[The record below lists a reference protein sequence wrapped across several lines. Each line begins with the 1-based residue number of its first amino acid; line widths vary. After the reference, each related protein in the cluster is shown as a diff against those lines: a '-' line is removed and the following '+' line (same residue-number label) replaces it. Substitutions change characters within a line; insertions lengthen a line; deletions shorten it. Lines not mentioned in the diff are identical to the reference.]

1 MSGEG
6 VDSGKVSGE
15 DSGDELYQL
24 TQKALFVEHPTRAI
38 DLETVPRDGSEY
50 IHKSRL
56 ENANLSFIRKEDTE
70 DKPLEENEQKRMRQ
84 WARKGAAEFSHY
96 ALTFSSD
103 KVRAFLKKKFPKRL
117 KFPKNGP
124 ANKQRWCVFCLGSK
138 LCSEIY
144 GEKYEEPSEEV
155 EGNLPFLS
163 IVAHLNQ
170 YTAFAVLKNL
180 HEWFLSLG
188 MEESIGR
195 WIYAVFACI
204 RKPLNESSKEF
215 IETFYNDCEKR
226 LKDCDESERL
236 RLYLISAI
244 LEYYFCVNSDK
255 VGPSLESF
263 INLTI

>member
-1 MSGEG
+1 MMSREEESGVSGE
-6 VDSGKVSGE
+6 E

-24 TQKALFVEHPTRAI
+24 TQKALFVEHPTRPI
-38 DLETVPRDGSEY
+38 NLKTVPRDGSEF

-56 ENANLSFIRKEDTE
+56 EDANLSFIRKEDPE
-70 DKPLEENEQKRMRQ
+70 GKPQEENEQKRMRQ

-103 KVRAFLKKKFPKRL
+103 KARAYLKKKFPRKL
-117 KFPKNGP
+117 KFPRNEP
-124 ANKQRWCVFCLGSK
+124 ACIQEWCVFCLGSK

-144 GEKYEEPSEEV
+144 GEMYEEPSEEI

-163 IVAHLNQ
+163 IIAHFNQ
-170 YTAFAVLKNL
+170 YTAFTVLKNL

-195 WIYAVFACI
+195 WVYAVFACI
-204 RKPLNESSKEF
+204 RKPLDEDSKEL

-244 LEYYFCVNSDK
+244 LEYYFCVHSDK
-255 VGPSLESF
+255 VGPTLESF
-263 INLTI
+263 LNLTL